1 MQTINAYIYYPTVS
15 VQLVS
20 DLNIRTRNRQV
31 YSPTIMLYKNATNT
45 VRLLVKNQDQKPVE
59 IFGFDVI
66 VDLCDPKDESVIV
79 RYAATVV
86 NSLKGI
92 AQVTFTGTDLQSL
105 EARQYFLTV
114 RKRVTDVADYPTYI
128 DDNYSVRLPVEIHKG
143 YIRTNEDPSY
153 DLGYVSDPSESL
165 LPDLGGLN

>member
-1 MQTINAYIYYPTVS
+1 METINAYIYYPTVS
-15 VQLVS
+15 VQLVG
-20 DLNIRTRNRQV
+20 DFNVRTRNNQV
-31 YSPTIMLYKNATNT
+31 YSPTIKLYKNATNT
-45 VRLLVKNQDQKPVE
+45 IRLLVKNQDQKPVV
-59 IFGFDVI
+59 IIGFSVI
-66 VDLCDPKDESVIV
+66 VDLCDPSDESVVV

-128 DDNYSVRLPVEIHKG
+128 DDNYSVRLPVEVLNG

-153 DLGYVSDPSESL
+153 DLGFVNDPSESL